1 MSKEVRNRLR
11 ANHKPIYAI
20 LWLLEKT
27 RGKEKAVPST
37 MLADLIERSAMTCEI
52 HKKNYNRTCRT
63 LVANGMLARVRDDST
78 GRLSFNLTDK
88 SREIADKCFED
99 VFKMPLKQFL
109 SQD

>member
-1 MSKEVRNRLR
+1 MTKEIRNRLR
-11 ANHKPIYAI
+11 ENHKPIYAI

-27 RGKEKAVPST
+27 GGKEKAVPST
-37 MLADLIERSAMTCEI
+37 TLADLIERSAMTCEI

-63 LVANGMLARVRDDST
+63 LVEHGMLIRTRDDST

-99 VFKMPLKQFL
+99 VFKMSLQQFL
-109 SQD
+109 SKS